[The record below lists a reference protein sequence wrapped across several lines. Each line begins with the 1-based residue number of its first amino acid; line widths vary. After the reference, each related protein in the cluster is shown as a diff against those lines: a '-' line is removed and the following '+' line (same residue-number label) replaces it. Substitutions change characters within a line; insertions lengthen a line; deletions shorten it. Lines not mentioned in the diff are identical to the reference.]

1 MDQATERVAFPLT
14 FLLKREGDQWA
25 SLACELD
32 VASCGDTL
40 ESARQ
45 ALKDAVETYVVYM
58 INEGR
63 MDEVYRPV
71 AESDIADF
79 LTEPP
84 GEHKEEAHILLVEF
98 RQAPAGRG
106 VRVSDVLFVRSM
118 MPATAASSYGAGR

>member
-1 MDQATERVAFPLT
+1 MEQATERIAFPLT

-25 SLACELD
+25 SLACEVD

-45 ALKDAVETYVVYM
+45 ALKDAIETYVVYM

-63 MDEVYRPV
+63 MDEVYRPL

-79 LTEPP
+79 LTDPP
-84 GEHKEEAHILLVEF
+84 GEYKEEAHILLVEF
-98 RQAPAGRG
+98 RPVAAGRPAP
-106 VRVSDVLFVRSM
+106 VSDVFFVRSM
-118 MPATAASSYGAGR
+118 MPATAASSYSSGR